1 MSRTRP
7 ISRPPAPLSFS
18 KSVDAAVR
26 GRLPELEGAPVRISF
41 RPALS
46 AARGKLYS
54 KRQQGQPVHA
64 ATFIRRR
71 EIVLDDE
78 LRSKP
83 KELTRILTHELFH
96 FAWVRLSNQ
105 ARQSY
110 ESILLEERRRHARGE
125 LGWSAEWR
133 KAALASAQRIV
144 GQAILPAAG
153 FLAGPVLDAMQPSG
167 ADDRILSSDAAS
179 TSKQADHKRRWSAPL
194 VSPVWRDYVCES
206 FCDTAAWLYGRIRR
220 HDEFTLAERN
230 RRRRAE
236 WFRSTFQNRRIP
248 I

>member
-1 MSRTRP
+1 
-7 ISRPPAPLSFS
+7 
-18 KSVDAAVR
+18 VR
-26 GRLPELEGAPVRISF
+26 GRLPELEGAPVRILF
-41 RPALS
+41 LPALS
-46 AARGKLYS
+46 AAGSKLYS
-54 KRQQGQPVHA
+54 HGQQGQPVHA

-78 LRSKP
+78 LRAKP

-133 KAALASAQRIV
+133 KAALLQNK
-144 GQAILPAAG
+144 PAHS
-153 FLAGPVLDAMQPSG
+153 PS
-167 ADDRILSSDAAS
+167 
-179 TSKQADHKRRWSAPL
+179 
-194 VSPVWRDYVCES
+194 WRDYVCES

-236 WFRSTFQNRRIP
+236 WFRSAFQNRRIP